1 MYSLQESDELMFQIF
16 SNPCQQS
23 KISQDLVMDYA
34 SLETRTHHDPLN
46 INNSQVNKRLPKRI
60 LGTTDNNIPDHKKDE
75 TAAAAPADDFKLRR
89 IMHRDIERQRRRE
102 MSALYSSLRSLLP
115 LQYVKGKRS
124 VSDHM
129 HEAVNYIKEMQANI
143 KELEKRR
150 DLLIK
155 SSLPDSIP
163 HGTGNF
169 RSNNFT
175 LSPDCVTVSP
185 CLQGGIEILISVD
198 CKSQSFPLSRVL
210 RELLK
215 QGINV
220 VSCVSAKVNQR
231 SLYTIQIEVCDMN
244 NIDHQAL
251 QQKVIDLINV
261 DL

>member
-1 MYSLQESDELMFQIF
+1 MYSLQENDELVFQIL

-23 KISQDLVMDYA
+23 KVSQDLVMDYA

-46 INNSQVNKRLPKRI
+46 IYNSQVNKRLPKRI

-75 TAAAAPADDFKLRR
+75 TAAAPAPPDDFKLRR
-89 IMHRDIERQRRRE
+89 IIHRDIERQRRRE

-150 DLLIK
+150 ELLIK
-155 SSLPDSIP
+155 SSLPNSIRN
-163 HGTGNF
+163 GNY

-175 LSPDCVTVSP
+175 DCVTVSP

-198 CKSQSFPLSRVL
+198 CKAQSFPLSRVL

-215 QGINV
+215 QGINA

-244 NIDHQAL
+244 KIDHQAL

>member
-34 SLETRTHHDPLN
+34 SLETRTHDPLN
-46 INNSQVNKRLPKRI
+46 YINNNSQVNKRLPKRI
-60 LGTTDNNIPDHKKDE
+60 LGTTDNNIPDKKDE
-75 TAAAAPADDFKLRR
+75 TAAAAATPDDFKLTR

-129 HEAVNYIKEMQANI
+129 HEAVNYIKEMQANM

-155 SSLPDSIP
+155 SSLPNSI
-163 HGTGNF
+163 

-175 LSPDCVTVSP
+175 VSPDCVTVSP

-198 CKSQSFPLSRVL
+198 CKAQSFPLSRVL

-231 SLYTIQIEVCDMN
+231 SLHTIQIEVCDMN

>member
-34 SLETRTHHDPLN
+34 SLETRTHDPLN
-46 INNSQVNKRLPKRI
+46 YINNNSQVNKRLPKRI
-60 LGTTDNNIPDHKKDE
+60 LGTTDNNIPDKKDE
-75 TAAAAPADDFKLRR
+75 TAAAAATPDDFKLTR

-115 LQYVKGKRS
+115 LQYVKG
-124 VSDHM
+124 
-129 HEAVNYIKEMQANI
+129 
-143 KELEKRR
+143 
-150 DLLIK
+150 
-155 SSLPDSIP
+155 
-163 HGTGNF
+163 
-169 RSNNFT
+169 
-175 LSPDCVTVSP
+175 
-185 CLQGGIEILISVD
+185 GIEILISVD
-198 CKSQSFPLSRVL
+198 CKAQSFPLSRVL

-231 SLYTIQIEVCDMN
+231 SLHTIQIEVCDMN